1 MKFLRRNQEDKNPMN
16 TNSKR
21 TPNRF
26 MRHYWKICWS
36 LFVVVALLGP
46 FVKRTIPDVKD
57 HHISAFSRESWRPYR
72 TYPPLIDNALSI
84 LAKLA
89 PGQVEAVWSY
99 GMPIDIVDQ
108 AQMDKPSYLAET
120 MRDTGNIHINRS
132 TTNTAPRIA
141 FALYHELV
149 HVQYGTHDARVYPS
163 SPIARILGRNEEADA
178 HMRTL
183 RFAWALMDTDPDTA
197 HWGMT
202 GGPLSFLWPLGVA
215 TELLTYFWPLGTALL
230 LLFSALVPWLWSWFY
245 QRRTVRRSG
254 PIPLYA

>member
-1 MKFLRRNQEDKNPMN
+1 MK
-16 TNSKR
+16 
-21 TPNRF
+21 
-26 MRHYWKICWS
+26 HYWKICWS

-46 FVKRTIPDVKD
+46 FVKRTLPDVKED
-57 HHISAFSRESWRPYR
+57 HISAFSRMDWHPGR
-72 TYPPLIDNALSI
+72 TYQPLVENALTI

-89 PGQVEAVWSY
+89 PDQAENVRRY
-99 GMPIDIVDQ
+99 GMPIDMVDQ

-120 MRDTGNIHINRS
+120 MRNTGDIHINRNK
-132 TTNTAPRIA
+132 TNTAPRIA

-149 HVQYGTHDARVYPS
+149 HVQYGIHDARVYPS
-163 SPIARILGRNEEADA
+163 IPMALLLGRNEEADA

-183 RFAWALMDTDPDTA
+183 RFAWILMGTDPDTA

-230 LLFSALVPWLWSWFY
+230 LLFSALVPWVWSWFC
-245 QRRTVRRSG
+245 QRRTVRRQSG